1 LSPEER
7 VTAIANF
14 GFTKRQARF
23 LDIVIRHVGVCLLRQ
38 YATFAGIVP
47 GQKTRGF
54 FAKLVTRGYASCHKC
69 RHNRGRIYHVHYN
82 ALYRAIGEPN
92 NRYRRAVSARQA
104 TERLMALDALL
115 ATSDITWLAA
125 GKEVQDHFT
134 STLASASDTV
144 PTDAG
149 PRSPGG
155 DALCGDTLRI
165 GLDPAGRTVLL
176 CVVVPSNRQDFRMCL
191 ARLAPLLSVIPA

>member
-1 LSPEER
+1 M
-7 VTAIANF
+7 
-14 GFTKRQARF
+14 
-23 LDIVIRHVGVCLLRQ
+23 RHAGVCLLRQ

-47 GQKTRGF
+47 GQKTRAF
-54 FAKLVTRGYASCHKC
+54 FAKLVTHGYASSHKC
-69 RHNRGRIYHVHYN
+69 RHNRGRIYHVHHN
-82 ALYRAIGEPN
+82 ALYRAIEEPN

-125 GKEVQDHFT
+125 GKEVRDHFT

-149 PRSPGG
+149 RRSPGLTPCAG
-155 DALCGDTLRI
+155 TRCGSVSIRPGVLCCFVWSCR
-165 GLDPAGRTVLL
+165 PVART
-176 CVVVPSNRQDFRMCL
+176 FRR
-191 ARLAPLLSVIPA
+191 ASHASRRF